1 MLASPG
7 HSEGVEVQEDHH
19 EVVTGRDD
27 SEGVEVQEDYHE
39 VVTGRDDY
47 EGWKCKRTSFR
58 IDVDQFLAPW

>member
-7 HSEGVEVQEDHH
+7 HSEGVAVQEDHH

-27 SEGVEVQEDYHE
+27 S
-39 VVTGRDDY
+39 

>member
-39 VVTGRDDY
+39 VVTGCDDS
-47 EGWKCKRTSFR
+47 EG
-58 IDVDQFLAPW
+58 